1 MNLRRKIF
9 HLKPTEYE
17 DPVLEI
23 HAGVEDNVILK
34 TTLWHF
40 VWKNWYHLHHVKITN
55 PERVRVYLNGEQIK
69 RPEGVFEK

>member
-17 DPVLEI
+17 DPLLEI
-23 HAGVEDNVILK
+23 RTDTGVLVA
-34 TTLWHF
+34 TSLWRF
-40 VWKNWYHLHHVKITN
+40 VWQNWYHLHHVKITN
-55 PERVRVYLNGEQIK
+55 PESVRVYLNGEQIK